1 MTMANSTSDE
11 DFGFSFVDESEIEE
25 RVQTAE
31 GSFKER
37 LAEIERLLLPLL
49 NNLTKDPEKVMIK
62 WPNRVEVVQKYR
74 DKLLKLTRD

>member
-1 MTMANSTSDE
+1 MINDEE

-37 LAEIERLLLPLL
+37 LAEIERLMLPLL

>member
-1 MTMANSTSDE
+1 MINDDE
-11 DFGFSFVDESEIEE
+11 DFGFSFIDESEIEE

-37 LAEIERLLLPLL
+37 LAEIEKLLLPLL

-62 WPNRVEVVQKYR
+62 WPNRVEVVKKYR